1 MHMQFP
7 GPNEYVFILFF
18 FVENPAGSS
27 FLLSRVYLVRFV
39 LLILVYI
46 TYKPFWGLQTELCGL
61 SSLHNNVQLAQPLYD
76 SSLNSLIK
84 RMLLQLCASI
94 CLKFLHECLE
104 VLFPRGATQMAI
116 THGIIIKK
124 KFTSQRL
131 VSCGSPARKLPSV
144 SDLFTLTCVKPTRP
158 VYPRVTAVSCGCV
171 HLYLYCT

>member
-1 MHMQFP
+1 MLKCTCSSQAPMNMFL
-7 GPNEYVFILFF
+7 YSF

-46 TYKPFWGLQTELCGL
+46 TYKLFWGLQTELCGL

-124 KFTSQRL
+124 KVHVTETGVL
-131 VSCGSPARKLPSV
+131 WLSCTEATQCK
-144 SDLFTLTCVKPTRP
+144 
-158 VYPRVTAVSCGCV
+158 
-171 HLYLYCT
+171 

>member
-1 MHMQFP
+1 MLKCTCSSQAPMNMFL
-7 GPNEYVFILFF
+7 YSF

-46 TYKPFWGLQTELCGL
+46 TYKAFWGLQTELCGL

-116 THGIIIKK
+116 THGIIIIKK
-124 KFTSQRL
+124 SSRHRD
-131 VSCGSPARKLPSV
+131 SCPVALLHGSY
-144 SDLFTLTCVKPTRP
+144 P
-158 VYPRVTAVSCGCV
+158 V
-171 HLYLYCT
+171 